1 MYKTYTEKTYE
12 ESIKSKRE
20 IIISSSYYV
29 DGYCEIPNG
38 ILYFKGDIPGVSE
51 AQARYYIVYMIRDIY
66 GPEVWINP
74 VFFSIGKPIQSTNFK
89 DRAMYFTLNPYGDG
103 IHRKF
108 IEFSAYERN
117 KQSSDKQEVGDLM
130 PQYYIVDT
138 LPETKEVYVNN
149 NNNNNNIY
157 HKNNS
162 LPTFEPVIDNCIE
175 FDDNTTNCKHKT
187 NHLKDNSNDTSPFDD
202 WFDNSV
208 DLNVSYNSYD
218 FDNDSDDYSIAWLE
232 DMCNLP
238 EGVGLFDDD
247 R

>member
-1 MYKTYTEKTYE
+1 MYKTYTKKTYE

-20 IIISSSYYV
+20 LIKSSSYYV

-74 VFFSIGKPIQSTNFK
+74 IFFSIGKLTQSTKFE
-89 DRAMYFTLNPYGDG
+89 DRSMYFNLKPYYDD

-117 KQSSDKQEVGDLM
+117 KQYSDKQEVGDLM

-149 NNNNNNIY
+149 NNNNNNNIY
-157 HKNNS
+157 NKNNY
-162 LPTFEPVIDNCIE
+162 LPTFEPVFDNCIT
-175 FDDNTTNCKHKT
+175 FDDNTTNSKHKT
-187 NHLKDNSNDTSPFDD
+187 SHIEDNTKITPNFEIPSNFDD
-202 WFDNSV
+202 LFFDYKSSYSDESHSYSV
-208 DLNVSYNSYD
+208 
-218 FDNDSDDYSIAWLE
+218 AWLE